1 MSSFS
6 KNIIPRRAHKERA
19 QPSLR
24 VSKHG
29 LLEKKSD
36 YKLRARNRNKKRLQ
50 IKLLREKAALRNPDE
65 FYYGMISSN
74 TDSGR
79 VRRLR
84 NESEHDAIPIAN
96 RNRDQRLLAE
106 TQDSRYISVK
116 SGRER
121 GRLEKM
127 KKGLH
132 FVSVAQNTKRQHVL
146 FAENE
151 EEAEEIAKEKKT
163 PQQASSSDQTDE
175 LTPRERKRLQKEQD
189 KAYREME
196 QRADRYSKLSTVL
209 DDMSLDQKLLSKG
222 RRKLLKK
229 ADSATGAPPVYK
241 WHQERKR

>member
-24 VSKHG
+24 ASKHG

-65 FYYGMISSN
+65 FYYGMISST

-96 RNRDQRLLAE
+96 RTKDQRLLAE
-106 TQDSRYISVK
+106 TQDSRYVSVK
-116 SGRER
+116 CGRER
-121 GRLEKM
+121 GRLEKLQ
-127 KKGLH
+127 KGLH
-132 FVSVAQNTKRQHVL
+132 LVSMAPNTKRQHIL
-146 FAENE
+146 FAEDE
-151 EEAEEIAKEKKT
+151 DEAEDISKTKTNPKK
-163 PQQASSSDQTDE
+163 PSSDQTDE
-175 LTPRERKRLQKEQD
+175 LTPRERKRLQKEQN
-189 KAYREME
+189 KAYKEME
-196 QRADRYSKLSTVL
+196 QRTERYSKLSTVL
-209 DDMSLDQKLLSKG
+209 NDMSLDKKLLSKG
-222 RRKLLKK
+222 RRKILKK
-229 ADSATGAPPVYK
+229 ADPATGAPAVYK
-241 WHQERKR
+241 WYQERKR